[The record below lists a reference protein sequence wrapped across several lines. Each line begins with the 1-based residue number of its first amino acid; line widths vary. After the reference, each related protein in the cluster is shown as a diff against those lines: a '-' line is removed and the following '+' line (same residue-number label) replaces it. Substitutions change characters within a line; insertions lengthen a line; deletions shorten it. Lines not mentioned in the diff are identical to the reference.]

1 MTQAEFSV
9 VNTNYLAVL
18 LRQRRQKQI
27 KHEFRL
33 FALLSPGLACETT
46 YQLHDLVRSTD
57 RYGKFNENLEFVS
70 FTQCAPMS
78 HDLCTC
84 DIFAVH
90 LLTKNGDVYLLN
102 PVLLQVMAFR
112 EDYFS
117 QLLVMINNLQ
127 EEERDKVLLKN
138 FRMALMRGKE
148 SVKGRAG
155 FCAVN
160 IAEEQ
165 LS

>member
-18 LRQRRQKQI
+18 LRHQRQNQI
-27 KHEFRL
+27 KHEFSL
-33 FALLSPGLACETT
+33 FSLLSPGLACETT
-46 YQLHDLVRSTD
+46 YQLHDLVRSKN
-57 RYGKFNENLEFVS
+57 RYGKFNQNLEFVS
-70 FTQCAPMS
+70 FTQCAPVS

-102 PVLLQVMAFR
+102 PVLLQVMTFR

-127 EEERDKVLLKN
+127 EEERDKVMLKN
-138 FRMALMRGKE
+138 FRMALIQGKE
-148 SVKGRAG
+148 SVKERPG
-155 FCAVN
+155 FCAVK
-160 IAEEQ
+160 IAEE
-165 LS
+165 